1 MRFIFLLP
9 LLIFGLLAGI
19 TGFALFST
27 LSGTRQVEQLPSVLV
42 ERPAPD
48 TRQPNLTEGAP
59 EVDLSHYRGQ
69 IVLVNFFASWCVPCR
84 AEIPMLQ
91 SLAKDLTVIGIAY
104 KDKVQDTKAF
114 LTRFGNPYH
123 VVGVDLDGRT
133 GITWGV
139 YGIPETYLIDAQGNV
154 LFRHAGVV
162 DKVLIENTLRPLWE
176 TAG

>member
-1 MRFIFLLP
+1 
-9 LLIFGLLAGI
+9 
-19 TGFALFST
+19 
-27 LSGTRQVEQLPSVLV
+27 
-42 ERPAPD
+42 
-48 TRQPNLTEGAP
+48 
-59 EVDLSHYRGQ
+59 
-69 IVLVNFFASWCVPCR
+69 
-84 AEIPMLQ
+84 MLQ

-104 KDKVQDTKAF
+104 KDKIQDTKAF